1 MHEIKKPRRNMFV
14 AIVVIALALLGGLQT
29 IPLTNGENGLAQ
41 PPPQLQPD
49 VKITSITFSNNNP
62 GEDEEITI
70 SATVWNN
77 NTMNITNVTITFS
90 YDITTIENITN
101 LSIGAKENMTI
112 NVTWKA
118 VKWNHNISVMV
129 SIDGM
134 PLKDSMMSKEITVNA
149 KPIGDVLSLVIA
161 LMIVFII
168 ITGTITIPG
177 IWKYITNK
185 KCK

>member
-1 MHEIKKPRRNMFV
+1 MDKIRRKMFV
-14 AIVVIALALLGGLQT
+14 TIVTIGLTLLCSLQT
-29 IPLTNGENGLAQ
+29 MPLTIADEGNTQHG
-41 PPPQLQPD
+41 LQPD
-49 VKITSITFSNNNP
+49 VKITGITFSNDNP
-62 GEDEEITI
+62 EEDEEITI

-90 YDITTIENITN
+90 YDTTAIGNITN
-101 LSIGAKENMTI
+101 LLIGAKENMTI

-118 VKWNHNISVMV
+118 VKWNHEISVMV

-149 KPIGDVLSLVIA
+149 KPMGNVLSLVIA

>member
-1 MHEIKKPRRNMFV
+1 MIMYEEVDMLNKRNNFR
-14 AIVVIALALLGGLQT
+14 T
-29 IPLTNGENGLAQ
+29 RH
-41 PPPQLQPD
+41 
-49 VKITSITFSNNNP
+49 
-62 GEDEEITI
+62 
-70 SATVWNN
+70 
-77 NTMNITNVTITFS
+77 
-90 YDITTIENITN
+90 N
-101 LSIGAKENMTI
+101 LSIGAKENMTV

-118 VKWNHNISVMV
+118 VKWDHKISVMV

-134 PLKDSMMSKEITVNA
+134 PLKDSMISKEITVNA

-168 ITGTITIPG
+168 IIGTITIPS